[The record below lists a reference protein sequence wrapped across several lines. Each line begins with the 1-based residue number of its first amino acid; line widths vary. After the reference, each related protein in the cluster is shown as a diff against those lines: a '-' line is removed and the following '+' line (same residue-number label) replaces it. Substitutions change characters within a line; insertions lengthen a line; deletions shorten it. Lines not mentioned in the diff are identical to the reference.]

1 MYKLFSINFNSN
13 IIYVSNTDYIN
24 KIMNDFLYLR
34 ENNIKEII
42 ELMLE
47 AYTESYS
54 DPYEILKKNSFGR
67 AHHRLIC
74 TVNANPGMKVADL
87 IKKLKITKQSLSR
100 VLQEL
105 IKDKIISQSKGEIDG
120 RQRLLHLTEK
130 GEKISEEI
138 FSIQKERILTAF
150 KECDSQEVLNFKK
163 VLKKIINN

>member
-1 MYKLFSINFNSN
+1 
-13 IIYVSNTDYIN
+13 
-24 KIMNDFLYLR
+24 MNDFLYLR

-74 TVNANPGMKVADL
+74 TVNANPGIKVADL

-105 IKDKIISQSKGEIDG
+105 IKVKVISQSKGEIDG
-120 RQRLLHLTEK
+120 RQRLLYLTGK

-138 FSIQKERILTAF
+138 FNIQKERILKAF
-150 KECDSQEVLNFKK
+150 KECDTQEVLNFKK

>member
-130 GEKISEEI
+130 GKKISEEI
-138 FSIQKERILTAF
+138 FSIQKERILKAF

>member
-1 MYKLFSINFNSN
+1 MHN
-13 IIYVSNTDYIN
+13 
-24 KIMNDFLYLR
+24 FLYLR

-47 AYTESYS
+47 AYTNSYS
-54 DPYEILKKNSFGR
+54 DPYDILKKNSFGK

-74 TVNANPGMKVADL
+74 TVDANPGIKVADL

-105 IKDKIISQSKGEIDG
+105 IKKEIISQSRGDSDG

-130 GEKISEEI
+130 GEKVSDEI
-138 FSIQKERILTAF
+138 FHKQKQRILEAF
-150 KECDSQEVLNFKK
+150 KDSDSSEVLNFKK
-163 VLKKIINN
+163 VLKKIIAE

>member
-1 MYKLFSINFNSN
+1 MHN
-13 IIYVSNTDYIN
+13 
-24 KIMNDFLYLR
+24 FLYLR

-47 AYTESYS
+47 AYTNSYS
-54 DPYEILKKNSFGR
+54 DPYDILKKNSFGK

-74 TVNANPGMKVADL
+74 TVDANPGIKVADL

-105 IKDKIISQSKGEIDG
+105 IKKEIISQSRGDSDG

-130 GEKISEEI
+130 GKKVSDEI
-138 FSIQKERILTAF
+138 FHKQKQRILEAF
-150 KECDSQEVLNFKK
+150 KDSDSSEVLNFKK
-163 VLKKIINN
+163 VLKKIIAE

>member
-1 MYKLFSINFNSN
+1 MYKLFSIIFNSN
-13 IIYVSNTDYIN
+13 IIYVSNADYIN
-24 KIMNDFLYLR
+24 KFMNDFLYLR

-74 TVNANPGMKVADL
+74 TVDANPGIKVADL

-105 IKDKIISQSKGEIDG
+105 IKDKVISQSKGQIDG
-120 RQRLLHLTEK
+120 RQRLLHLTEN

-138 FSIQKERILTAF
+138 FNIQKGRILEAF
-150 KECDSQEVLNFKK
+150 KKCDSQEVLNFKK
-163 VLKKIINN
+163 VLKKIINS

>member
-130 GEKISEEI
+130 GEKISEGI
-138 FSIQKERILTAF
+138 FNIQKERILKAF

>member
-1 MYKLFSINFNSN
+1 MHN
-13 IIYVSNTDYIN
+13 
-24 KIMNDFLYLR
+24 FLYLR

-47 AYTESYS
+47 AYTNSYS
-54 DPYEILKKNSFGR
+54 DPYDILKKNSFGK

-74 TVNANPGMKVADL
+74 TVGANPGIKVADL

-105 IKDKIISQSKGEIDG
+105 IKKEIISQSRGDSDG

-130 GEKISEEI
+130 GKKVSDEI
-138 FSIQKERILTAF
+138 FHKQKQRILEAF
-150 KECDSQEVLNFKK
+150 KDSDSSEVLNFKK
-163 VLKKIINN
+163 VLKKIIAE

>member
-13 IIYVSNTDYIN
+13 IIYDSNTDYIN

-74 TVNANPGMKVADL
+74 TVNANPGIKVADL

-105 IKDKIISQSKGEIDG
+105 IKDEIISQSKGEIDG

-130 GEKISEEI
+130 GEKIGEEI
-138 FSIQKERILTAF
+138 FNTQKERILKAF
-150 KECDSQEVLNFKK
+150 KECDSQEVLHFKK

>member
-1 MYKLFSINFNSN
+1 MH
-13 IIYVSNTDYIN
+13 
-24 KIMNDFLYLR
+24 DFLYLR

-47 AYTESYS
+47 AYTNSYS
-54 DPYEILKKNSFGR
+54 DPYDILKKNSFGK

-74 TVNANPGMKVADL
+74 TVDANPGIKVADL

-105 IKDKIISQSKGEIDG
+105 IKKEIISQSKGDIDG

-130 GEKISEEI
+130 GKKLVMK
-138 FSIQKERILTAF
+138 FFTNKKKEYCRLLSTQTQMKCLI
-150 KECDSQEVLNFKK
+150 
-163 VLKKIINN
+163 LKKY

>member
-24 KIMNDFLYLR
+24 KFMNDFLYLR

-74 TVNANPGMKVADL
+74 TVNANPGIKVADL

-138 FSIQKERILTAF
+138 FNIQKERILKAF

>member
-138 FSIQKERILTAF
+138 FNIQKERILKAF

-163 VLKKIINN
+163 VLKKIIAE

>member
-13 IIYVSNTDYIN
+13 IIYVSNADYIN
-24 KIMNDFLYLR
+24 KFMNDFLYLR

-54 DPYEILKKNSFGR
+54 DPYELLKKNSFGR

-74 TVNANPGMKVADL
+74 TVNANPGIKVADL

-130 GEKISEEI
+130 GERISEEI
-138 FSIQKERILTAF
+138 FNIQKKRILEAF

>member
-1 MYKLFSINFNSN
+1 MQ
-13 IIYVSNTDYIN
+13 DY
-24 KIMNDFLYLR
+24 LYLR

-47 AYTESYS
+47 AYTNSYS
-54 DPYEILKKNSFGR
+54 DPYDILKKNSFGK

-74 TVNANPGMKVADL
+74 TVDTHPGIKVAEL

-105 IKDKIISQSKGEIDG
+105 IKKGIVSQSKGDEDG

-130 GEKISEEI
+130 GKKISDEI
-138 FSIQKERILTAF
+138 FHKQKKRILEAF
-150 KECDSQEVLNFKK
+150 KNSDSSEVLNFKK
-163 VLKKIINN
+163 VLQKIIGS

>member
-138 FSIQKERILTAF
+138 FNIQKERILKAF
-150 KECDSQEVLNFKK
+150 KVCDSQEVLNFKK

>member
-1 MYKLFSINFNSN
+1 
-13 IIYVSNTDYIN
+13 
-24 KIMNDFLYLR
+24 MNDFLYLR

-87 IKKLKITKQSLSR
+87 IKKLKITKQSLNR
-100 VLQEL
+100 VLNDL
-105 IKDKIISQSKGEIDG
+105 IKLETIFFKKDKKDTRVKHIFMNNKGKEIF
-120 RQRLLHLTEK
+120 
-130 GEKISEEI
+130 EEI
-138 FSIQKERILTAF
+138 FLSQKKRVYNALLNSKSE
-150 KECDSQEVLNFKK
+150 EVLNFDN
-163 VLKKIINN
+163 VLKRIING

>member
-13 IIYVSNTDYIN
+13 IIYDSNTDYIN

-74 TVNANPGMKVADL
+74 TVNANPGIKVADL

-105 IKDKIISQSKGEIDG
+105 IKDEIISQSKGEIDG

-130 GEKISEEI
+130 GEKIGEEI
-138 FSIQKERILTAF
+138 FNTQKERILKAF

>member
-1 MYKLFSINFNSN
+1 MYKLFSIIFNSN
-13 IIYVSNTDYIN
+13 IIYVSNADYIN
-24 KIMNDFLYLR
+24 KFMNDFLYLR

-138 FSIQKERILTAF
+138 FSIQKERILKAF

>member
-74 TVNANPGMKVADL
+74 TVNANPGIKVADL

-138 FSIQKERILTAF
+138 FNIQKERILGAF
-150 KECDSQEVLNFKK
+150 KECGSQEVLSFKK

>member
-138 FSIQKERILTAF
+138 FTIQKERILKAF

>member
-1 MYKLFSINFNSN
+1 MHN
-13 IIYVSNTDYIN
+13 
-24 KIMNDFLYLR
+24 FLYLR

-47 AYTESYS
+47 AYTNSYS
-54 DPYEILKKNSFGR
+54 DPYDILKKNSFGK

-74 TVNANPGMKVADL
+74 TVDANPGIKVADL

-105 IKDKIISQSKGEIDG
+105 IKKEIISQSRGDTDG

-130 GEKISEEI
+130 GKKVSDEI
-138 FSIQKERILTAF
+138 FHKQKQRILEAF
-150 KECDSQEVLNFKK
+150 KDSDSSEVLNFKK
-163 VLKKIINN
+163 VLKKIIAE

>member
-54 DPYEILKKNSFGR
+54 DPYEILKRNSFGR

-138 FSIQKERILTAF
+138 FNIQKERILKAF

>member
-34 ENNIKEII
+34 ENNIKKII

-130 GEKISEEI
+130 GEKISKEI
-138 FSIQKERILTAF
+138 FSIQKERILKAF

>member
-138 FSIQKERILTAF
+138 FSIQKERILKAF